1 MEQRNLCLSQLQICS
16 KDVRAWILRSSPHGN
31 RSCLSQIAARNLGHA
46 SPALMELITVKL
58 FSSSRSVFSIPQ
70 PRWAGGGGYGEGRS
84 SCCGWCRR
92 KWWMLTMLSH
102 GGKVIL
108 KNHYLVK
115 TLTIHSAQQQG
126 HDGLWIQGVD
136 ALTAV

>member
-1 MEQRNLCLSQLQICS
+1 MHSALISTWKQIVSLPICS
-16 KDVRAWILRSSPHGN
+16 KEFRACISCAHGAYY
-31 RSCLSQIAARNLGHA
+31 I
-46 SPALMELITVKL
+46 
-58 FSSSRSVFSIPQ
+58 FSIPQ

-115 TLTIHSAQQQG
+115 TLTIHSAQQQVSRPRWFM
-126 HDGLWIQGVD
+126 DPRSRCTDCSLKPMNAFED
-136 ALTAV
+136 AHMVYILMKEA